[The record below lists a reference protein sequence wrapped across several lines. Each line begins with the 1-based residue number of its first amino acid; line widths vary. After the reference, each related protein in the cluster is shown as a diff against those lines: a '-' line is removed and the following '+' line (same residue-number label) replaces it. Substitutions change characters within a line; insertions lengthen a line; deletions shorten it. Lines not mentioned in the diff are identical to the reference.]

1 MQQNTTCEAS
11 ATSIIWSPPL
21 VRIKFV
27 NRKRVARK
35 YFKSTLCVVSRRF
48 CSMFWMLN
56 FNLFGVRPSHRNSQ
70 NTTYI
75 MKNSFKLAFQ
85 TKTKNEKVQITTGIC
100 DYAKNKVAT
109 CKRRLLD
116 NRPLA
121 WARATFWSEPQQ
133 TLLRLCIVQG
143 GSANPR
149 LCIIQAQVI
158 RDQSCIMCKRTLA
171 VRKLEREH
179 LRRACQW
186 LCITEGVHVHD
197 FACIMYKRTLAV
209 RNPRLCIIQGEPRN

>member
-1 MQQNTTCEAS
+1 MFLLISKIHQISSVICDYLKNNACNMYQIWPSNLFKYWSPPLARSKKRTSGPICAPSRCNSKVWFPSSLGINILQNSMQQNTTCEAS

-85 TKTKNEKVQITTGIC
+85 KKLKMKRFKLLQEYVIMQKTRSQHASDV
-100 DYAKNKVAT
+100 
-109 CKRRLLD
+109 
-116 NRPLA
+116 
-121 WARATFWSEPQQ
+121 F
-133 TLLRLCIVQG
+133 
-143 GSANPR
+143 
-149 LCIIQAQVI
+149 
-158 RDQSCIMCKRTLA
+158 
-171 VRKLEREH
+171 
-179 LRRACQW
+179 
-186 LCITEGVHVHD
+186 
-197 FACIMYKRTLAV
+197 
-209 RNPRLCIIQGEPRN
+209 

>member
-1 MQQNTTCEAS
+1 
-11 ATSIIWSPPL
+11 
-21 VRIKFV
+21 
-27 NRKRVARK
+27 
-35 YFKSTLCVVSRRF
+35 
-48 CSMFWMLN
+48 
-56 FNLFGVRPSHRNSQ
+56 
-70 NTTYI
+70 
-75 MKNSFKLAFQ
+75 MKKSFKLAFPKKQ
-85 TKTKNEKVQITTGIC
+85 QKEKVQISTGIC